1 MLAAVALPNN
11 IGATARGRVLT
22 LAPVIQ
28 VFIAI
33 RKD

>member
-1 MLAAVALPNN
+1 MVAAVALPSN
-11 IGATARGRVLT
+11 IGATANGRVLT

-28 VFIAI
+28 VLSPI